1 MTASSGPSGDEWA
14 SGERTLRAEVVSIGD
29 ELTTG
34 QRLDTNSQWISRE
47 LGVLGI
53 PVAFHTTITDS
64 LDDGIAAFR
73 IAAERAEIIVVTGGL
88 GPTADDLT
96 RDVLARVAGVPL
108 ELSAAAL
115 ADVEARFARRAAP
128 MPESNRRQA
137 LFPQGS
143 RIIANPEGT
152 APGIDL
158 DLPRAAGGGKARVF
172 ALPGVPGEM
181 RTMWEATV
189 GPAILAMLP
198 GAGTMRFRR
207 IKCFGAGESA
217 IEAMLPDLVRRG
229 REPLVGITAHE
240 ATITL
245 RIAAR
250 GRDAA
255 ACEAAIAP
263 TEAVIRECLGGIVYG
278 TEDAEVEDAA
288 LAALAAAGATLA
300 TVEIGSLGQ
309 VAGLLA
315 AAAARGPEG
324 RFLGG
329 VVLPG
334 VAAGTSVAELAT
346 RRRAESGATHALA
359 IGPIVPAEESDGGT
373 SGGVTMVE
381 IVLAGPE
388 AVLRRE
394 HRLGG
399 AGTVRLAR
407 ASKTAIDLVRTT
419 LVVPPAGD
427 VPPRGAT
434 R

>member
-1 MTASSGPSGDEWA
+1 
-14 SGERTLRAEVVSIGD
+14 VSIGD

-47 LGVLGI
+47 LGVLGV

-115 ADVEARFARRAAP
+115 AEVEARFARRAAP

-158 DLPRAAGGGKARVF
+158 DLPRAAGGGQARVF

-181 RTMWEATV
+181 HTMWQATV

-198 GAGTMRFRR
+198 GAGTIRFRR

-217 IEAMLPDLVRRG
+217 VEAMLPDLVRRG

-278 TEDAEVEDAA
+278 TEDDEVEDAT
-288 LAALAAAGATLA
+288 LAALAAADATLA

-315 AAAARGPEG
+315 AAAARGPAG
-324 RFLGG
+324 RYLGG

-334 VAAGTSVAELAT
+334 VSAGTSVAELAE

-359 IGPIVPAEESDGGT
+359 IGPIVPAVESDGG
-373 SGGVTMVE
+373 SAAGVTMVE

-388 AVLRRE
+388 AVLRRD

-407 ASKTAIDLVRTT
+407 ASKTAMDLVRTT

-427 VPPRGAT
+427 VSPRGAT